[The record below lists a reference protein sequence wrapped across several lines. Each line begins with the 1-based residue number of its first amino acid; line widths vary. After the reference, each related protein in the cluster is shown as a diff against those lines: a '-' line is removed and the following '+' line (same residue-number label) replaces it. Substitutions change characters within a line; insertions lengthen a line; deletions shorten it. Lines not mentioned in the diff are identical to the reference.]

1 MMEQPITQQVEN
13 DELQQ
18 AKGVVIKLFLAI
30 KNYSLYHEHH
40 AISKGAITDL
50 KTYLNRFFE
59 NYGNLR
65 IDVERDRLLYRGDAI
80 HQGSPD
86 PENSAF
92 LFYRDGIQWLEFK
105 EGLGRKEILDFI
117 RIVDHHRAQKEEAEG
132 DIVTALWEAEF
143 SNLNYGTN
151 ELLWEEDVLVD
162 FSRLKVMEEEHLGLD
177 KHIENQADVPSI
189 ADSEQD
195 KSLWKLTAEEIKT
208 TLNLV
213 HEEEH
218 RNFDTDLFDVLL
230 VIMKMQEEK
239 EDFEVVL
246 DFIRESLQNTI
257 AKGDFKSASKL
268 LKSMREIYHSYKTER
283 FWALPL
289 LEDFFVMTSSPQV
302 LSVLSETWPTIEDK
316 GPDKINELRQMLLL
330 LSPQAILTLGPMLLE
345 VPSSTIHKNIVGVIG
360 SLATRDLRP
369 LLRLLDHPKKDLV
382 QKAIYILG
390 FIKDES
396 AARSLIKMIHDPSDQ
411 IREETLKA
419 LVRRKT
425 AEIREVFPLIE
436 DSSDNI
442 RRRLL
447 KYLGS
452 KRSEEVES
460 LLVDYL
466 EKQRVNRKVFPQLL
480 AAYRTLGSCGSRRS
494 IPFLKD
500 RLMNKA
506 WIPGLGK
513 SMHQQGAALALLEL
527 EDKEARE
534 ILYRAS
540 KSPFPG
546 VRNAYRSALELK
558 NEQ

>member
-1 MMEQPITQQVEN
+1 MTEKSITRQVGD

-18 AKGVVIKLFLAI
+18 VKDVAIKFFLAI
-30 KNYSLYHEHH
+30 KNYSLYPEHH
-40 AISKGAITDL
+40 AISKGSIADF
-50 KTYLNRFFE
+50 KTHLDRFFK

-65 IDVERDRLLYRGDAI
+65 IDVERERLLYRGDVI
-80 HQGSPD
+80 HQGPPD

-92 LFYRDGIQWLEFK
+92 LFYRDGIQWLEFQ

-117 RIVDHHRAQKEEAEG
+117 KIIDRYKAQKEEAEG

-143 SNLNYGTN
+143 SSLNYGTN
-151 ELLWEEDVLVD
+151 ELLWEEDVLID

-189 ADSEQD
+189 ADPGLD
-195 KSLWKLTAEEIKT
+195 KSVWKLTAEEIKE
-208 TLNLV
+208 TLNFV

-218 RNFDTDLFDVLL
+218 RNFDADLFDVLL
-230 VIMKMQEEK
+230 VFMKMQEEK
-239 EDFEVVL
+239 EDFAVVL

-257 AKGDFKSASKL
+257 AKGDFQSASKL
-268 LKSMREIYHSYKTER
+268 LNSMREIYRSYKTER

-289 LEDFFVMTSSPQV
+289 LEDFFVMISSPQV
-302 LSVLSETWPTIEDK
+302 LSTLSEAWLKIEEKD
-316 GPDKINELRQMLLL
+316 PDIIKEMRQMLLL

-345 VPSSTIHKNIVGVIG
+345 VPSSTIHKSLMEVIG

-369 LLRLLDHPKKDLV
+369 LIRLLDHPKKNLV

-390 FIKDES
+390 FMKDES
-396 AARSLIKMIHDPSDQ
+396 VDRSLLKMVHDPSEQ

-419 LVRRKT
+419 LVRRKS
-425 AEIREVFPLIE
+425 AGIRELFPLIE

-442 RRRLL
+442 RRCFLE
-447 KYLGS
+447 YLGH
-452 KRSEEVES
+452 KRSEEAEN

-466 EKQRVNRKVFPQLL
+466 GKQRVNRKVFPQLL
-480 AAYRTLGSCGSRRS
+480 DTYRTLGRCGSRRS

-500 RLMNKA
+500 RLLNKA

-527 EDKEARE
+527 ENKEARE
-534 ILYRAS
+534 ILNLAS
-540 KSPFPG
+540 KSRFPG
-546 VRNAYRSALELK
+546 VRNAYQSALELK